1 MRSFAKKQYQLENP
15 VSSSVVRANIAT
27 IGLQHRRS
35 DSEELD
41 TPPTATAFPRFEHDF
56 LRIHVHP
63 PAAGALKTKL
73 LINKPGDEYERD
85 AERISQQ
92 AMRAP
97 ELQLQ
102 RACTC
107 GGTCPEC
114 QARHSAQAT
123 WGRSQFHPSL
133 TKYWSFHKLGDV
145 TAFKKRANQGRAF
158 RHSF

>member
-114 QARHSAQAT
+114 QARHSAHEYD
-123 WGRSQFHPSL
+123 RL
-133 TKYWSFHKLGDV
+133 ETKQVGSGDLGQIAVPPIVDEV
-145 TAFKKRANQGRAF
+145 LVF
-158 RHSF
+158 S